1 MKAGG
6 GIYTKTAD
14 VGADLVGKAEYNLPE
29 DDPRNP
35 ATIADNV
42 GDNVG
47 DIAGMGSDLFD
58 SYVASI
64 VAAMMLAATLSII
77 GTVWETMSETIRY
90 TFVIFPVVLS
100 GVGLIA
106 SLICIYLIKIKK
118 GEDPGK
124 LLNLGTN
131 IFIY

>member
-1 MKAGG
+1 GG
-6 GIYTKTAD
+6 GIFTKTAD

-64 VAAMMLAATLSII
+64 VAAMMLAAAFSITSTIYFPFGGIDLTAMASITPNAGGTTLNSPYENPESI
-77 GTVWETMSETIRY
+77 TTAC
-90 TFVIFPVVLS
+90 P
-100 GVGLIA
+100 
-106 SLICIYLIKIKK
+106 SLAALAMF
-118 GEDPGK
+118 
-124 LLNLGTN
+124 LV
-131 IFIY
+131 